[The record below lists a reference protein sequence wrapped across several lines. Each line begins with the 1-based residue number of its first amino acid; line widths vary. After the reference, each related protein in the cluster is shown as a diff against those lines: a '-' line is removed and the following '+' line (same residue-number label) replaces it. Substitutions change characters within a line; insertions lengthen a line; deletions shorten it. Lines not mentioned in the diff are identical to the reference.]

1 MREFI
6 GFLSAATAL
15 TALAIDT
22 MLPAFSDIRQEFGF
36 GAESTRVSLVIT
48 VFFIGMATGQFV
60 YGPVSDR
67 FGRKR
72 ALLVGLGIYILGAV
86 GSTLAGS
93 FEVLLASRLIWGL
106 GAAGPRVLT
115 MAILRDRYSGDKMA
129 RVMLFVQAIFMLV
142 PIFAPL
148 WGQFWLNIGSWR
160 WTFGQAVV
168 LAILVALWSIRL
180 PETLAA
186 SDRKSLRLSD
196 IARSV
201 REILTH
207 RQTVGMAMAQTLML
221 GSFFPWLGSSE
232 LIVTKLYNRGSI
244 YALVFGGMGVS
255 MGIATLIT
263 SKAVPRFGSRTIAR
277 TVMSMFVVIAA
288 ASVVV
293 TLASAGLPPFEL
305 FLVMV
310 ALLISLETASV
321 PNVASLALEPMG
333 HIAGVASSVIGT
345 MNFAIGAFLGYL
357 IDSRIEGTV
366 TPLFVGMLVYGGL
379 AVVCVFWATAPIERK
394 PVAKE
399 PLRL

>member
-1 MREFI
+1 
-6 GFLSAATAL
+6 
-15 TALAIDT
+15 